1 MSKALTVRLDEEIIE
16 KLKEMA
22 KVNLRTISKTIE
34 FLVREHLDK
43 EETLDEYFEREK
55 PYIDHARRQKA
66 ISMNFEEVFH
76 D

>member
-1 MSKALTVRLDEEIIE
+1 MSRALIVRLGEEVIE

-34 FLVREHLDK
+34 LLVREHLDK

-66 ISMNFEEVFH
+66 ISMNFEEIFH

>member
-1 MSKALTVRLDEEIIE
+1 MSKTLTVRLDEEVIE

-34 FLVREHLDK
+34 FLVREHLAK
-43 EETLDEYFEREK
+43 EESFDEYFKREK
-55 PYIDHARRQKA
+55 PYIDHALGQKA
-66 ISMNFEEVFH
+66 VSLKFEDVFH